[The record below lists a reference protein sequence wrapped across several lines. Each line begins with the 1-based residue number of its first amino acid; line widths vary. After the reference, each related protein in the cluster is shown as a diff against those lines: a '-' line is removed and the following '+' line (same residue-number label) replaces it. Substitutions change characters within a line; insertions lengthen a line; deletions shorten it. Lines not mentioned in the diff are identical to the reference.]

1 VLEIVEYSNGLCLS
15 CHNDMN
21 NYSLIAGK
29 ENPELV
35 QVHDW
40 LPNQELHFKN
50 VRCIECHTDVVDSL
64 MVSHNIMSKENA
76 VRNCNECHSKD
87 SRLKASL
94 YKYTNLQSRADDGS
108 LKTILSNES
117 YVIGAQQ
124 FPVLRKLSLII
135 FFITV
140 AGMLIHLFFRFIK
153 K

>member
-1 VLEIVEYSNGLCLS
+1 
-15 CHNDMN
+15 MN
-21 NYSLIAGK
+21 KYSLVAGK
-29 ENPELV
+29 ENPEIV
-35 QVHDW
+35 EVHNW

-94 YKYTNLQSRADDGS
+94 YKYENLQSRADKGTV
-108 LKTILSNES
+108 KAILSNES
-117 YVIGAQQ
+117 YVIGSQQ
-124 FPVLRKLSLII
+124 FPLLRKLSFII
-135 FFITV
+135 FFMTV
-140 AGMLIHLFFRFIK
+140 GGILIHVFFRIIK